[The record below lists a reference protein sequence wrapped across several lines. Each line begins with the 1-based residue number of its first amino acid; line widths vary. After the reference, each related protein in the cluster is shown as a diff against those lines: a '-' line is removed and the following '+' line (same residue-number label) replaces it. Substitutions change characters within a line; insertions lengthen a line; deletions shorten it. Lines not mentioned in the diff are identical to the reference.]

1 VIDDDMNSILESIQ
15 KQTVILHDISSEIE
29 NILGTLENPR
39 KVE

>member
-1 VIDDDMNSILESIQ
+1 MLESMQ
-15 KQTVILHDISSEIE
+15 KQTIVLHDISSEIE